1 MEVKRNNSRV
11 VIRDQIYD
19 KIQDM
24 RYSSHLKALETLK
37 ASPLKKCNS
46 EYLVNRSNIV
56 EQLDRYK
63 KYQK

>member
-1 MEVKRNNSRV
+1 MEVSRTKSRV

-19 KIQDM
+19 KIQDI
-24 RYSSHLKALETLK
+24 RYSSHLKALESLK
-37 ASPLKKCNS
+37 SSSLKKCNS
-46 EYLVNRSNIV
+46 EYLINRSNIV